1 MIVYHLR
8 RSSEVAKLL
17 ADGLSRSEGRHF
29 VFDRWQDVQLLL
41 NALHRSPE
49 AEADPYVALVIEAD
63 DDMLAHAPIPE
74 RKLPGGLRPAD
85 QERLQAHSS
94 YPEVDVGVRR
104 IIDVKNGFGD
114 SVLSRY
120 ETKPK
125 GRAPVWRFLAYAKP
139 YWPYVAA
146 ATAAGLVKFL
156 MPLAFPWMLKE
167 MLDDVVL
174 NPSIDTAT
182 KEQTIWYLVIA
193 VLAVNAV
200 WMVATY
206 YRSMFSAIAG
216 HRMMRDMRVALFNH
230 VQRLSHAFFTRHQ
243 TGAIVSRMVNDIS
256 LAQNFVG
263 SALTNVWM
271 DIVLLFALI
280 GILVSIH
287 PMMTLVSL
295 VLMPA
300 YLFAL
305 KAMGPRIQQT
315 SKEVQQRLE
324 VLSGEL
330 HEKVAGVAIVKG
342 FVREGAEAQ
351 AFANHANKLLKKVLY
366 SVRFTAANEVVV
378 GFVVHTAPVLVV
390 WYGVHQILG
399 GRLTVGEMTQ
409 FLLYLGMFYY
419 PLQRLSDLSV
429 VLSNSLAAIDRIF
442 EYFDTKPH
450 VKERPQAKR
459 LTECRGRIEFD
470 RVRFSYDA
478 DSSILQEISLTVLP
492 GQTVA
497 FVGPSGAGK
506 STLANLVPR
515 FYDPVDGRIL
525 LDGHDLRDI
534 QLMSLRS
541 HIGIVNQET
550 ILFSGT
556 VQENLLLAKPG
567 ATMEEIVAALEAA
580 NALEFVQQ
588 LPEGLWTE
596 IGERGAVLSGG
607 QKQRLAIA
615 RAFLKDPRILI
626 LDEAT
631 SALDSRSE
639 RRIQEALHR
648 LLRSRTSIVIA
659 HRLSTVLRADQ
670 IVVLEAGRVA
680 DIGKHADLIA
690 RGGLYAQLYHEQFGH
705 SDVAKSEAVG
715 VEQGEAA

>member
-8 RSSEVAKLL
+8 RSSEVSQLL
-17 ADGLSRSEGRHF
+17 SDGLVRAEGRHYAF
-29 VFDRWQDVQLLL
+29 ERWQDVQLLL
-41 NALHRSPE
+41 NALHREPG
-49 AEADPYVALVIEAD
+49 AEADPYVALVLDLD
-63 DDMLAHAPIPE
+63 DDMLAPTPIPA
-74 RKLPGGLRPAD
+74 RKVPDSLRPEDVA
-85 QERLQAHSS
+85 RLQARSG
-94 YPEVDVGVRR
+94 YPDVDVNARR
-104 IIDVKNGFGD
+104 ILDVKNGFGD
-114 SVLSRY
+114 SVLARY
-120 ETKPK
+120 QPSPK
-125 GRAPVWRFLAYAKP
+125 GRAPVWRFLAYARP
-139 YWPYVAA
+139 YWAHVTA
-146 ATAAGLVKFL
+146 ATAAGLIKFL
-156 MPLAFPWMLKE
+156 APLAFPWMLKVL
-167 MLDDVVL
+167 LDDVVL
-174 NPSIDTAT
+174 NAELDDAA
-182 KEQTIWYLVIA
+182 KQQTIMYLVLA
-193 VLAVNAV
+193 VLAINVV
-200 WMVATY
+200 WMIATY
-206 YRSMFSAIAG
+206 YRSVFAAVAG

-243 TGAIVSRMVNDIS
+243 TGAIVSRLVNDIS

-271 DIVLLFALI
+271 DIALLLALI
-280 GILVSIH
+280 AILVAIH
-287 PMMTLVSL
+287 PMLTLISL

-342 FVREGAEAQ
+342 FAREKAEAEL
-351 AFANHANKLLKKVLY
+351 FADHANKLLKKVLY
-366 SVRFTAANEVVV
+366 SVRFTATNEVVV
-378 GFVVHTAPVLVV
+378 GFVVHTAPVFVV
-390 WYGVHQILG
+390 WYGVYQILG
-399 GRLTVGEMTQ
+399 GRLSVGELTQ

-442 EYFDTKPH
+442 EYFDTRPH
-450 VKERPQAKR
+450 VRERSEAMR
-459 LTECRGRIEFD
+459 LTECRGRIELEHVQFA
-470 RVRFSYDA
+470 YDA
-478 DSSILQEISLTVLP
+478 DAPILQDINLTIGA

-515 FYDPVDGRIL
+515 FYDAIEGRIL
-525 LDGHDLRDI
+525 LDGNDLRDI
-534 QLMSLRS
+534 ELASLRS

-556 VQENLLLAKPG
+556 VQENLLLAKPN
-567 ATMEEIVAALEAA
+567 ASMDEIVAALEAA

-631 SALDSRSE
+631 SSLDSRSE
-639 RRIQEALHR
+639 RRIQDALHR
-648 LLRSRTSIVIA
+648 LLRNRTSIVIA

-670 IVVLEAGRVA
+670 IVVLEAGRIV
-680 DIGKHADLIA
+680 DVGRHPELLA
-690 RGGLYAQLYHEQFGH
+690 RGGLYAQLYNEQFGLN
-705 SDVAKSEAVG
+705 DLAKAG
-715 VEQGEAA
+715 

>member
-8 RSSEVAKLL
+8 RSAEIPQLL
-17 ADGLSRSEGRHF
+17 SDGLVRTDGRHY

-41 NALHRSPE
+41 NALHREPE
-49 AEADPYVALVIEAD
+49 EQSDSHVVLVLDID
-63 DDMLAHAPIPE
+63 DDMLARAPIPE
-74 RKLPGGLRPAD
+74 RKIPDGMRHEDVA
-85 QERLQAHSS
+85 RLQTHSA
-94 YPEVDVGVRR
+94 YPEVDINARR
-104 IIDVKNGFGD
+104 ILDVKNGFGD
-114 SVLSRY
+114 SVLARY
-120 ETKPK
+120 QAKSK
-125 GRAPVWRFLAYAKP
+125 GRAPIWRFLAYARP
-139 YWPYVAA
+139 YWKHVAA
-146 ATAAGLVKFL
+146 ATGAGLIKFL
-156 MPLAFPWMLKE
+156 MPLAFPWMLKIL
-167 MLDDVVL
+167 LDQVVL
-174 NPSIDTAT
+174 NSSLTEAT
-182 KEQTIWYLVIA
+182 KQQTILYLVFA
-193 VLAVNAV
+193 VLGVNV
-200 WMVATY
+200 FWMVATY
-206 YRSMFSAIAG
+206 YRSVFAAVAG

-243 TGAIVSRMVNDIS
+243 TGAIVSRVVNDIS

-271 DIVLLFALI
+271 DIALLLALI
-280 GILVSIH
+280 AILMSIH
-287 PMMTLVSL
+287 PMLTVVSL
-295 VLMPA
+295 LLMPV
-300 YLFAL
+300 YIFAL

-342 FVREGAEAQ
+342 FARETAEAQ
-351 AFANHANKLLKKVLY
+351 LFADHANKLLKKVLY
-366 SVRFTAANEVVV
+366 SVRFTATNEVMV

-390 WYGVHQILG
+390 WYGVYQILNG
-399 GRLTVGEMTQ
+399 QLTVGELTQ

-429 VLSNSLAAIDRIF
+429 VLSNALAAIDRIF
-442 EYFDTKPH
+442 EYFDTQPH
-450 VKERPQAKR
+450 VVEKTQATR

-470 RVRFSYDA
+470 HVRFSYDA
-478 DSSILQEISLTVLP
+478 HATTLEDINLSIAA

-515 FYDPVDGRIL
+515 FYDPLGGRIL
-525 LDGHDLRDI
+525 LDGVDLRDI
-534 QLMSLRS
+534 ELASLRS

-556 VQENLLLAKPG
+556 VQENLLLAKPR
-567 ATMEEIVAALEAA
+567 ATMEEIIAALEAA

-631 SALDSRSE
+631 SSLDSRSE
-639 RRIQEALHR
+639 RRIQEALTR

-670 IVVLEAGRVA
+670 IVVLEAGRVV
-680 DIGKHADLIA
+680 DIGKHTELLA
-690 RGGLYAQLYHEQFGH
+690 RGGLYAQLYNEQFGH
-705 SDVAKSEAVG
+705 SDFAKAG
-715 VEQGEAA
+715 

>member
-8 RSSEVAKLL
+8 RSSEVSQLL
-17 ADGLSRSEGRHF
+17 SDGLIRAAGRHY
-29 VFDRWQDVQLLL
+29 VFDRWQDIQLLL
-41 NALHRSPE
+41 NALHRDPE
-49 AEADPYVALVIEAD
+49 PEADPYVALVLELD
-63 DDMLAHAPIPE
+63 EDMLAAAPIPE
-74 RKLPGGLRPAD
+74 RKIPDSLRPEDVA
-85 QERLQAHSS
+85 RLQAHSG
-94 YPEVDVGVRR
+94 YPEVDVNARR
-104 IIDVKNGFGD
+104 LLDVKNGFGD
-114 SVLSRY
+114 SVLSRFQPR
-120 ETKPK
+120 PK
-125 GRAPVWRFLAYAKP
+125 GRAAVWRFLAYARP
-139 YWPYVAA
+139 YWAYISA
-146 ATAAGLVKFL
+146 ATVAGLVRFL
-156 MPLAFPWMLKE
+156 APLVFPWMLKE
-167 MLDDVVL
+167 LLDRVVL
-174 NPSIDTAT
+174 NESLDDSA
-182 KEQTIWYLVIA
+182 KQQTILYLA
-193 VLAVNAV
+193 LTVLAVNII
-200 WMVATY
+200 WMIATY
-206 YRSMFSAIAG
+206 YRSVFAAVAG

-243 TGAIVSRMVNDIS
+243 TGAIVSRLVNDIS

-271 DIVLLFALI
+271 DVTLLLALI
-280 GILVSIH
+280 AILMSIH
-287 PMMTLVSL
+287 PMLTLVSL
-295 VLMPA
+295 VLMPV

-342 FVREGAEAQ
+342 FARETAEAEL
-351 AFANHANKLLKKVLY
+351 FADHANKLLKKVLY
-366 SVRFTAANEVVV
+366 SVRFTATNEVVV

-390 WYGVHQILG
+390 WYGVYQILG
-399 GRLTVGEMTQ
+399 GRLSVGELTQ

-442 EYFDTKPH
+442 EYFDTRPH
-450 VKERPQAKR
+450 VRERPQALR

-470 RVRFSYDA
+470 HVQFSYDA
-478 DSSILQEISLTVLP
+478 DAPILQDINLTIAP

-515 FYDPVDGRIL
+515 FYDPVAGRIL
-525 LDGHDLRDI
+525 LDGNDLRDVE
-534 QLMSLRS
+534 LTSLRS

-556 VQENLLLAKPG
+556 VQENLLLAKPS
-567 ATMEEIVAALEAA
+567 AAMDEIVAALEAA
-580 NALEFVQQ
+580 NALDFVQQ

-631 SALDSRSE
+631 SSLDSRSE
-639 RRIQEALHR
+639 RRIQDALHR
-648 LLRSRTSIVIA
+648 LLRNRTSIVIA

-670 IVVLEAGRVA
+670 IVVLEAGRVV
-680 DIGKHADLIA
+680 DMGRHPELLA
-690 RGGLYAQLYHEQFGH
+690 RGGLYAQLYNEQFGQN
-705 SDVAKSEAVG
+705 DFAKAG
-715 VEQGEAA
+715 

>member
-8 RSSEVAKLL
+8 RSSEVPKLL
-17 ADGLSRSEGRHF
+17 ADGFVRTDGRHYL
-29 VFDRWQDVQLLL
+29 FDRWEDLQLLF
-41 NALHRSPE
+41 NALHRADASS
-49 AEADPYVALVIEAD
+49 ADPYVALVLNVDE
-63 DDMLAHAPIPE
+63 DMLAAAPIPE
-74 RKLPGGLRPAD
+74 RKLATDLRPED
-85 QERLQAHSS
+85 VVRLQQRSR
-94 YPEVDVGVRR
+94 YPEVDVHARR

-114 SVLSRY
+114 SVLARY
-120 ETKPK
+120 QPSPK
-125 GRAPVWRFLAYAKP
+125 GRAPIWRFLAYAWP
-139 YWPYVAA
+139 YWTHVAA
-146 ATAAGLVKFL
+146 ATVAGLVKFL
-156 MPLAFPWMLKE
+156 APLAFPWMLKVL
-167 MLDDVVL
+167 LDEIVL
-174 NPSIDTAT
+174 NPGLDISGRERTVLM
-182 KEQTIWYLVIA
+182 LVVG
-193 VLAVNAV
+193 VLAMNAL

-206 YRSMFSAIAG
+206 YRSVFAAIAA
-216 HRMMRDMRVALFNH
+216 HRMMRDLRIALFAH

-243 TGAIVSRMVNDIS
+243 TGAIVSRMVNDIG

-271 DIVLLFALI
+271 DIALLIALVA
-280 GILVSIH
+280 ILVSIH
-287 PMMTLVSL
+287 PVMTLISL
-295 VLMPA
+295 VLMPI

-305 KAMGPRIQQT
+305 HAMGPRIRQT
-315 SKEVQQRLE
+315 TKEVQQRLE
-324 VLSGEL
+324 VLSGDL

-342 FVREGAEAQ
+342 FARESAEAQ
-351 AFANHANKLLKKVLY
+351 AFALHANKLLNKILY
-366 SVRFTAANEVVV
+366 SVRFTATNEVVV

-390 WYGVHQILG
+390 WYGVHQILAE
-399 GRLTVGEMTQ
+399 RLTVGEMTQ

-429 VLSNSLAAIDRIF
+429 VLSNALAAIDRIF
-442 EYFDTKPH
+442 EYFDTHPH
-450 VKERPQAKR
+450 VAERAHAVK
-459 LTECRGRIEFD
+459 LAECRGKIEFD
-470 RVRFSYDA
+470 HVYFGYDA
-478 DSSILQEISLTVLP
+478 DTRILQDIAITVVP

-515 FYDPVDGRIL
+515 FYDPTGGRIL
-525 LDGHDLRDI
+525 LDGHDLRD
-534 QLMSLRS
+534 LELTSLRQ

-556 VQENLLLAKPG
+556 VQENLLLAKPSASG
-567 ATMEEIVAALEAA
+567 DEIVAALEAA

-631 SALDSRSE
+631 SSLDSRAE
-639 RRIQEALHR
+639 RRIQEALAR
-648 LLRSRTSIVIA
+648 LLRNRTSIVIA

-670 IVVLEAGRVA
+670 IVVLEGGRIV
-680 DIGKHADLIA
+680 DCGKHGELLA
-690 RGGLYAQLYHEQFGH
+690 RGGLYAQLYKEQFH
-705 SDVAKSEAVG
+705 AVELATA
-715 VEQGEAA
+715 V